1 MKPEKIARIEINKET
16 LKNIRLE
23 LNLSQAVFSKCLGIS
38 IRQLSR
44 IETGESDPSK
54 TIQIL
59 SVLIYREVT
68 GKKYE

>member
-1 MKPEKIARIEINKET
+1 MKPEKIARIEITAET
-16 LKNIRLE
+16 LKDIRLL
-23 LNLSQAVFSKCLGIS
+23 LNMSQAVFSKCLGIS

-44 IETGESDPSK
+44 IETGEANLSK
-54 TIQIL
+54 TLQIL

>member
-1 MKPEKIARIEINKET
+1 MKPEKITKIEISKET
-16 LKNIRLE
+16 LKDLRLL
-23 LNLSQAVFSKCLGIS
+23 LNMSQAVFSKCLGIS

-44 IETGESDPSK
+44 IETGEANLSK
-54 TIQIL
+54 TLQIL